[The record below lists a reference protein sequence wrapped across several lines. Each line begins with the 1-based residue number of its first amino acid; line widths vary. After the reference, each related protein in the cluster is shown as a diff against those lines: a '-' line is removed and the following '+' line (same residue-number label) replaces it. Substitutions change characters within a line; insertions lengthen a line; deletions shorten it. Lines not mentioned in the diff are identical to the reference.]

1 MEQGVFGMPSLSL
14 RYEGEWINGY
24 HLKDG
29 TVLTIGR
36 SKSNDVVI
44 ENLGVSGHHAK
55 IDSLDGRFLLT
66 DLQSK
71 NGTFVNDELITSCWL
86 KHGDVI
92 TIAKHTLFFDVKAS
106 EDFASAPADL
116 SEKTLIMDTDDYQA
130 MLASSYS
137 RGAAEDIKKE
147 MVGVLSFISDSGG
160 EFRLTKKLTNI
171 GKGSFNDVVVK
182 GFFVGKV
189 SASISQRPAGYYLSY
204 VAGFSKPKVNGKAV
218 KQSVK
223 LEDLDIIELGSTKMR
238 FLEKPVY
245 KK

>member
-1 MEQGVFGMPSLSL
+1 MPSLSL
-14 RYEGEWINGY
+14 RYEGEWVNGY
-24 HLKDG
+24 LLKDG
-29 TVLTIGR
+29 TILTIGR

-44 ENLGVSGHHAK
+44 ENRGVSGHHAK

-92 TIAKHTLFFDVKAS
+92 TIAKHTLCFDVTAS
-106 EDFASAPADL
+106 EASAAAPADL
-116 SEKTLIMDTDDYQA
+116 SERTLIMDTDDYQA
-130 MLASSYS
+130 MLAGSYS
-137 RGAAEDIKKE
+137 KGAAENIKKE
-147 MVGVLSFISDSGG
+147 MVGVLSFMTGGGG

-171 GKGSFNDVVVK
+171 GKGSFNDIVVK
-182 GFFVGKV
+182 GFFVGKA

-223 LEDLDIIELGSTKMR
+223 LEDFDIIELGSKKMQ
-238 FLEKPVY
+238 FMQKPVY